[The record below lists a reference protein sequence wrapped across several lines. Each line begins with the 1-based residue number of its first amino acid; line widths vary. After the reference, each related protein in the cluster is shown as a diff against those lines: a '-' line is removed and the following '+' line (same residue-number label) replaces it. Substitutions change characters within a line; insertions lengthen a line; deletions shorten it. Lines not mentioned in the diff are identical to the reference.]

1 MRLVAP
7 ASLSLLTLAASAT
20 AWAVERPSSP
30 FAPGGPLE
38 PWQGPVP
45 TAAPAAYTPPAEP
58 PVSSDPYRPRARSPL
73 PPVDADAAHPD
84 ADDRTSTYVSVFLNP
99 ALAKLGKLTGHLEI
113 APYGPHALF
122 LEVSRLSLDIQDKG
136 YSVQVKG
143 WEYDVGYHL
152 FPLSR
157 GARGF
162 YIGPRY
168 VRGSGSAEG
177 ASGDF
182 NGFGGD
188 LGYQWVFA
196 DRIVLNLGA
205 GAMHVSGKARID
217 PAVLSNQNLPPVES
231 SGFESLSS
239 ESGSYL
245 LPLVTLGLG
254 LAI

>member
-1 MRLVAP
+1 MRLVVP
-7 ASLSLLTLAASAT
+7 GSLSLLTLAASAS
-20 AWAVERPSSP
+20 AWGVERPSSP

-45 TAAPAAYTPPAEP
+45 IAPPAAFPIPVESPAP
-58 PVSSDPYRPRARSPL
+58 SDPYRPRSPSSL
-73 PPVDADAAHPD
+73 SPVDADTVQPD
-84 ADDRTSTYVSVFLNP
+84 ADDRPSTYVSMFLNP
-99 ALAKLGKLTGHLEI
+99 VLAKLGKLTGHLEI

-122 LEVSRLSLDIQDKG
+122 LEVSRLSLDIQDRG
-136 YSVQVKG
+136 YSVRVKG

-182 NGFGGD
+182 SGLGGD
-188 LGYQWVFA
+188 LGYQWVIA
-196 DRIVLNLGA
+196 EHIVLNLGV
-205 GAMHVSGKARID
+205 GAIHVRGKAQVD
-217 PAVLSNQNLPPVES
+217 PAVLSDEALPPVES